1 MKRKNLISLFLI
13 VPGFLLLAWSVFSIL
28 RMRET
33 VETTR
38 EWLRETAAR
47 PSSSPVWLSASRSLD
62 LPESE
67 PLGMLSIDSVQLEAP
82 VFVGDEQET
91 LSRAAGW
98 IKGTA
103 LPGSR
108 GNAGIAA
115 HRDTLFRPLRN
126 IKPGDAVVYYSP
138 SGSYTYRVVWTK
150 IVRPS
155 DVSVLDNTAIPSLTL
170 VSCYPFYYVG
180 PAPYRFIV
188 RAEAPGPSREP
199 SALHPRTLQ

>member
-13 VPGFLLLAWSVFSIL
+13 VPGFVLLAWSVFRIL
-28 RMRET
+28 SMRET

-47 PSSSPVWLSASRSLD
+47 PSASPVWLGANRSLD
-62 LPESE
+62 LPEGE
-67 PLGMLSIDSVQLEAP
+67 PLGMLSIESVQIEAP
-82 VFVGDEQET
+82 VFAGDGKAT
-91 LSRAAGW
+91 LSLAAGW

-126 IKPGDAVVYYSP
+126 IKRGDAVVYRSLA
-138 SGSYTYRVVWTK
+138 GSYTYRVVWTK

-155 DVSVLDNTAIPSLTL
+155 DVSVLDNTVIPSLTL

-188 RAEAPGPSREP
+188 RAEASGLSPPPQSRN
-199 SALHPRTLQ
+199 ARVQ